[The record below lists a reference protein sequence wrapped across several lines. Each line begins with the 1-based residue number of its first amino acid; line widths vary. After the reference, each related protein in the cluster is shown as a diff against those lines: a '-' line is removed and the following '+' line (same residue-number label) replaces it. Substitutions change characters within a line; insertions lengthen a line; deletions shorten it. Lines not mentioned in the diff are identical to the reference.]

1 MNLKVLSSWLR
12 FHLFDRVSASRCHYW
27 TVCIQHLFTFVFD
40 FLQMFLISRRV
51 GVTRQ
56 RAGRDKS
63 RPSIKK
69 WHPMRPIG
77 QWQNW
82 QIHAHLLW
90 LHNGRTQL
98 LLPTLP
104 RSGVCFIWGRGGQ
117 GRWTVLWKAIK
128 SLRFWHPQFA
138 NSRAAINLIDR
149 WNGTLFH
156 KFKTICFHTFP

>member
-1 MNLKVLSSWLR
+1 MSFNVLSSLLR
-12 FHLFDRVSASRCHYW
+12 FQLFYRVSVSRCHYR

-69 WHPMRPIG
+69 WHPMRPIE

-82 QIHAHLLW
+82 QIHTHLLR
-90 LHNGRTQL
+90 LHNGRTQ

-104 RSGVCFIWGRGGQ
+104 RSGVCLPWGREQ

-128 SLRFWHPQFA
+128 SLRFLHSQFA
-138 NSRAAINLIDR
+138 NSRAAINLVDR

-156 KFKTICFHTFP
+156 NFKAICFHTFP